1 MFAEFKHTLRKK
13 RGALIGWGIGLF
25 LYGFMMSSFYSNI
38 KEIGDQMEML
48 LSSYPPELLAFFPTI
63 TEFATPVGYLDTYF
77 FAYMPLIIGI
87 FTIGTGAG
95 LLVSDEEK
103 GILDLVMA
111 HPISRGSLFW
121 GRVLG
126 YLMITIL
133 IMLVGWIGWL
143 IPAEKAGL
151 TLSAFE
157 ILTPYLPLLANL
169 LIFGSLALLLSMVLP
184 SVRMAGGLTGGLLV
198 ANFLLVGISNINPD
212 FQPLYE
218 LTPFYFTQGAKAIE
232 GMDWA
237 AFAGLMGVS
246 ILFILIAWWRF
257 QRRDIRVG
265 GEGGWGTPSLRKL
278 LRRESGAL

>member
-111 HPISRGSLFW
+111 HPVSRASLFW
-121 GRVLG
+121 GRVLA
-126 YLMITIL
+126 YLLITVLIL
-133 IMLVGWIGWL
+133 LIGWLGWL
-143 IPAEKAGL
+143 IPAKNAGL
-151 TLSAFE
+151 TLSAVE
-157 ILTPYLPLLANL
+157 ILIPYLPLFANL
-169 LIFGSLALLLSMVLP
+169 LIFGSLALLLSLVLP
-184 SVRMAGGLTGGLLV
+184 SVRTAGGLTGALLV
-198 ANFLLVGISNINPD
+198 ANFLLVGISNINND

-232 GMDWA
+232 SLDWG
-237 AFAGLMGVS
+237 AFAGLTGIS
-246 ILFILIAWWRF
+246 ILFILLAWWRF
-257 QRRDIRVG
+257 NRRDIRVG
-265 GEGGWGTPSLRKL
+265 GEGGWGLPSFRKL
-278 LRRESGAL
+278 LRREAAS

>member
-1 MFAEFKHTLRKK
+1 MFAEFKHTVRKK

-25 LYGFMMSSFYSNI
+25 LYGFMMSSFYANI

-87 FTIGTGAG
+87 FAIGTGAG

-111 HPISRGSLFW
+111 HPVSRTSLFW
-121 GRVLG
+121 GRVSG
-126 YLMITIL
+126 YLLITIL
-133 IMLVGWIGWL
+133 ILLVGWVGWL
-143 IPAEKAGL
+143 IPAENAGL
-151 TLSAFE
+151 NLTLVEFL
-157 ILTPYLPLLANL
+157 IPNLPLFANL
-169 LIFGSLALLLSMVLP
+169 LTFGTLALLLSLLLP
-184 SVRMAGGLTGGLLV
+184 SVRMAGGLSGGLLV

-212 FQPLYE
+212 FEPIYE

-232 GMDWA
+232 SMDWT
-237 AFAGLMGVS
+237 AFGGLLGVS
-246 ILFILIAWWRF
+246 LIFVLLAWWRF

-265 GEGGWGTPSLRKL
+265 GEGGWGLPSLSKL
-278 LRRESGAL
+278 LRKGRAA